1 MGGGGEGSQR
11 NVQVSSE
18 SSASSG
24 AVLLSCSLNLVGDF

>member
-1 MGGGGEGSQR
+1 MGGGEGSQR